1 MATLLFVNDYN
12 NYFNKTVKMD
22 TLSSVQ
28 SSYTCVTKTNR
39 DFNPGDYVTTEL
51 IENWNESWEPNYVF
65 VLNDAGTEITSSWFI
80 KSFDRTRRRQYHAEL
95 KRDSIRDH
103 YENVI
108 NAPMVV
114 NRAMLDENNPLLFN
128 SEGFDFNQ
136 IKTREILLQDEY
148 RSRWIYLYM
157 AKNAADKSNVAVAYN
172 PYAHSSDRAVNDI
185 SDSIFDGEEHNS
197 YSLRRDTA
205 VEIYAKYRFKQG
217 WRTDNYQTNNGQ
229 FKKRLNGN
237 YSAYGSSSSWNLI
250 ISAGTLQSASDSY
263 IYGIERF
270 MKDKVIINNALN
282 NALITDYHAYVG
294 PNNYMS
300 AEEEEFLN
308 NATGK
313 TIYEQS
319 TGKYYIV
326 KSVTKKNYSHEI
338 RNSTSYRFCSVLTD
352 QLSSYFYDG
361 TTPDEDTYNAELEYT
376 TYKVKLEELETLN
389 FTVSVTP
396 STKATTDDSECN
408 IIAIPLEGFRVQT
421 GPEDPD
427 TGVYPYV
434 DIDGSEDVNLAIAR
448 SIAREYGSS
457 VVYDMQILPYGPFPN
472 SWSHSGELDVSSMD
486 SKLYNYVSYQPAS
499 GRMYAGYIFYLPTS
513 NLTFDIGQTVEINNY
528 TDNAAIN
535 KKISNECDMYRLC
548 SPNYNGMFEFSVAK
562 NDGVSKFNVDMTLR
576 PYNPYIHIN
585 PDFKG
590 LYGQDFNDS
599 RGLILGGDFS
609 LPITG
614 DAFVNYELQNKNYQ
628 LAFDRQIA
636 HMDRENKIARRE
648 TIASTI
654 AGALQGGAT
663 GAAGGSI
670 IGSMI
675 GTAGGPIGAGVGLAA
690 GLGTSAIG
698 GALDYS
704 NLKKRQVENKDYA
717 IDMFEY
723 NLGNIKAL
731 PYSLSKVNPLT
742 YNNKKFPFVEVYEA
756 TEAEKNILLNKITY
770 QSMNV
775 NAIGTIAD
783 YKQNEPTFISGNIIR
798 IEGGLDNHISEDI
811 YNEIAK
817 GVYI

>member
-22 TLSSVQ
+22 TLASVQ
-28 SSYTCVTKTNR
+28 SIYTCVTKTNR

-51 IENWNESWEPNYVF
+51 IENWSESWEPNYLF
-65 VLNDAGTEITSSWFI
+65 VLNDAGTEIVSSWYI
-80 KSFDRTRRRQYHAEL
+80 KSFDRTRAKQYHAEL

-108 NAPMVV
+108 NAPMIV

-157 AKNAADKSNVAVAYN
+157 AKNAADKSNIAVSYN
-172 PYAHSSDRAVNDI
+172 PYAHSRDYTVNNI
-185 SDSIFDGEEHNS
+185 SDSIFDGTEHNS
-197 YSLRRDTA
+197 YSLRDSTA
-205 VEIYAKYRFKQG
+205 VEIYAKYWCEYDGFE
-217 WRTDNYQTNNGQ
+217 DYQY
-229 FKKRLNGN
+229 KKTFND
-237 YSAYGSSSSWNLI
+237 YSALLSTSGSYNLKIKFPGWNYYPSTI
-250 ISAGTLQSASDSY
+250 TSNMKNAVKMNETL
-263 IYGIERF
+263 RT
-270 MKDKVIINNALN
+270 ALT
-282 NALITDYHAYVG
+282 TDYHSYLG
-294 PNNYMS
+294 SGNYMS
-300 AEEEEFLN
+300 LQEEDFLN
-308 NATGK
+308 NAVGK
-313 TIYEQS
+313 TVYEQS
-319 TGKYYIV
+319 TGKYYTV
-326 KSVTKKNYSHEI
+326 TSVTRENHSHEI
-338 RNSTSYRFCSVLTD
+338 KNSLAYNFCTALTN

-361 TTPDEDTYNAELEYT
+361 TTPNNNTYNAELEYT
-376 TYKVKLEELETLN
+376 TYKVKVEDLGNLN

-421 GPEDPD
+421 GAEDPD
-427 TGVYPYV
+427 TGYYPYT
-434 DIDGSEDVNLAIAR
+434 DINGYDDVNLAIAR
-448 SIAREYGSS
+448 SIAREYTNS
-457 VVYDMQILPYGPFPN
+457 VVYDMQILPYSPFPN
-472 SWSHSGELDVSSMD
+472 SWSHGGELDVSSMD
-486 SKLYNYVSYQPAS
+486 SKLYQSVTYQPSS
-499 GRMYAGYIFYLPTS
+499 GRTYSGYIFYLPTS
-513 NLTFDIGQTVEINNY
+513 NLTFDINQTININNF
-528 TDNAAIN
+528 TNNAAIN

-562 NDGVSKFNVDMTLR
+562 NNGVSKFNVDMTLR

-585 PDFKG
+585 PNFKG

-599 RGLILGGDFS
+599 RGLVLGGDFS

-614 DAFVNYELQNKNYQ
+614 DAFENYELQNKNYQ
-628 LAFDRQIA
+628 LVFDREIK

-648 TIASTI
+648 AIASTV
-654 AGALQGGAT
+654 AGTLQGGT
-663 GAAGGSI
+663 SGASAGGI
-670 IGSMI
+670 TGSMI
-675 GTAGGPIGAGVGLAA
+675 GAAGGPIGLGIGAA
-690 GLGTSAIG
+690 IGLGSSAIG
-698 GALDYS
+698 GAADYN
-704 NLKKRQVENKDYA
+704 NLKKRQVENRDYA

-783 YKQNEPTFISGNIIR
+783 YKQSEPTFISGNIIR
-798 IEGGLDNHISEDI
+798 IDGGLDNHISEDI